1 MERSESPCNEPEL
14 RILEVGE
21 ERADVG
27 GREEVEVGRVDLG
40 MAPGEEAQPV
50 LQAEPVGRRADEPAA
65 GAEHAMGLADQPPR
79 LANVLEQLAD
89 HDDVERL
96 VHERERVVE
105 IGPERLDPEPRL
117 GVLERFPVDVDAG
130 DVVALR
136 VELREGSVA
145 AAEVEDAA
153 AGPADELAEERRP
166 LRPGPDEVGRTR
178 VPMVLPV
185 ALLEV
190 LHGASL
196 PTGLE
201 STPVTTAADPEAPP
215 EQDRPRVSSD
225 IRATR
230 TSFLARPPLRTL
242 LRRLASIAALL
253 TIDVCGLALGLYLA
267 LVLRWLFYEHELPLW
282 GVPWSAEEKWLPFL
296 TLITILVFW
305 QAGLYAE
312 REHRAGVG
320 RVVSSL
326 VLVAVITLVFAWGVD
341 HQFGT
346 YGLAPTAVVTCAAI
360 ISVLRASYERLTR
373 DLMHVLGVRRRAVL
387 VGRGQN
393 VEHLLR
399 TLGDTR
405 GGIDYSFVGA
415 ISPTQDGIPIPRL
428 GSLDDLGGVLEGRR
442 VDELIVNG
450 GDVSDEQLVELVEQA
465 HQRGVQVRVAPT
477 TAEILTQR
485 AEYVPGQ
492 AVPLF
497 ELRPPVFAGVDW
509 ATKRLFDLTVSSVV
523 FIVGL
528 PIWLLIAAAIK
539 LDSRG
544 PVFYRDRRIGLGE
557 REFGMIKFRTM
568 RAGAEHLQDSLE
580 TQNEASGPLFKIRDD
595 PRVTRVGALLRALS
609 LDEVPQALN
618 VLRGEMSLVGP
629 RPLPIRDYHLL
640 EPWHRK
646 RYLVLPGI
654 TGLWQ
659 ISGRS
664 ELTFDDLVRLDF
676 YYLENWSIWLDVTIL
691 LKTIPAV
698 FGRKGAY

>member
-1 MERSESPCNEPEL
+1 M
-14 RILEVGE
+14 
-21 ERADVG
+21 
-27 GREEVEVGRVDLG
+27 
-40 MAPGEEAQPV
+40 
-50 LQAEPVGRRADEPAA
+50 
-65 GAEHAMGLADQPPR
+65 
-79 LANVLEQLAD
+79 
-89 HDDVERL
+89 
-96 VHERERVVE
+96 
-105 IGPERLDPEPRL
+105 
-117 GVLERFPVDVDAG
+117 
-130 DVVALR
+130 
-136 VELREGSVA
+136 
-145 AAEVEDAA
+145 
-153 AGPADELAEERRP
+153 
-166 LRPGPDEVGRTR
+166 
-178 VPMVLPV
+178 
-185 ALLEV
+185 
-190 LHGASL
+190 
-196 PTGLE
+196 
-201 STPVTTAADPEAPP
+201 TTAADPEAPP
-215 EQDRPRVSSD
+215 EQDRPRVSTD

-282 GVPWSAEEKWLPFL
+282 GVPWEAEEQWLPFL

-326 VLVAVITLVFAWGVD
+326 VLVAVLTVVFAWGVD

-346 YGLAPTAVVTCAAI
+346 YGLAPTAVITCAAI

-387 VGRGQN
+387 VGRGEN
-393 VEHLLR
+393 VDHLLR

-415 ISPTQDGIPIPRL
+415 ISPAQDGIPIPRL
-428 GSLDDLGGVLEGRR
+428 GSLDDLGHVLEGRR

-509 ATKRLFDLTVSSVV
+509 ATKRLFDLAVASAVV
-523 FIVGL
+523 VVGL
-528 PIWLLIAAAIK
+528 PLWILIAVAIK

-629 RPLPIRDYHLL
+629 RPLPIRDYDLL

-659 ISGRS
+659 VSGRS
-664 ELTFDDLVRLDF
+664 ELDFDELVRLDF
-676 YYLENWSIWLDVTIL
+676 LYLERWSVFLDLSIL

-698 FGRKGAY
+698 LRARGAW

>member
-1 MERSESPCNEPEL
+1 
-14 RILEVGE
+14 
-21 ERADVG
+21 
-27 GREEVEVGRVDLG
+27 
-40 MAPGEEAQPV
+40 
-50 LQAEPVGRRADEPAA
+50 
-65 GAEHAMGLADQPPR
+65 
-79 LANVLEQLAD
+79 
-89 HDDVERL
+89 
-96 VHERERVVE
+96 
-105 IGPERLDPEPRL
+105 
-117 GVLERFPVDVDAG
+117 
-130 DVVALR
+130 
-136 VELREGSVA
+136 
-145 AAEVEDAA
+145 
-153 AGPADELAEERRP
+153 
-166 LRPGPDEVGRTR
+166 
-178 VPMVLPV
+178 
-185 ALLEV
+185 
-190 LHGASL
+190 
-196 PTGLE
+196 
-201 STPVTTAADPEAPP
+201 VTTAADPEAPP
-215 EQDRPRVSSD
+215 EQDRTRVSSD

-282 GVPWSAEEKWLPFL
+282 GVPWEAEEQWLPFL

-360 ISVLRASYERLTR
+360 ISMLRASYERLTR

-399 TLGDTR
+399 TLGETR

-509 ATKRLFDLTVSSVV
+509 ATKRLFDLAVSSVV
-523 FIVGL
+523 FLVGL

-544 PVFYRDRRIGLGE
+544 PVLYRDRRIGLGE

-568 RAGAEHLQDSLE
+568 HAGAEHLQDSLE

-698 FGRKGAY
+698 FGRRGAY

>member
-1 MERSESPCNEPEL
+1 M
-14 RILEVGE
+14 
-21 ERADVG
+21 
-27 GREEVEVGRVDLG
+27 
-40 MAPGEEAQPV
+40 
-50 LQAEPVGRRADEPAA
+50 
-65 GAEHAMGLADQPPR
+65 
-79 LANVLEQLAD
+79 
-89 HDDVERL
+89 
-96 VHERERVVE
+96 
-105 IGPERLDPEPRL
+105 
-117 GVLERFPVDVDAG
+117 
-130 DVVALR
+130 
-136 VELREGSVA
+136 
-145 AAEVEDAA
+145 
-153 AGPADELAEERRP
+153 
-166 LRPGPDEVGRTR
+166 
-178 VPMVLPV
+178 
-185 ALLEV
+185 
-190 LHGASL
+190 
-196 PTGLE
+196 
-201 STPVTTAADPEAPP
+201 TTAADPEAPP
-215 EQDRPRVSSD
+215 DQDRPRVSSD

-230 TSFLARPPLRTL
+230 TSFLARPPLRAL

-253 TIDVCGLALGLYLA
+253 TIDVCGLALGLYVA
-267 LVLRWLFYEHELPLW
+267 LVLRWLYYEHELPLW
-282 GVPWSAEEKWLPFL
+282 GVPWEAEEQWLPFL
-296 TLITILVFW
+296 ALITVLVFW

-326 VLVAVITLVFAWGVD
+326 VLVAVLTVVFAWGVD

-387 VGRGQN
+387 VGRGDN

-415 ISPTQDGIPIPRL
+415 ISPAQDGIPIPRL
-428 GSLDDLGGVLEGRR
+428 GSLDDLGAVLGERR

-509 ATKRLFDLTVSSVV
+509 ATKRLFDLAVASVV
-523 FIVGL
+523 VVVGL
-528 PIWLLIAAAIK
+528 PLWVLIAAAIK

-544 PVFYRDRRIGLGE
+544 PVLYRDRRIGLGE
-557 REFGMIKFRTM
+557 HEFGMIKFRTM
-568 RAGAEHLQDSLE
+568 LSGADRLQDSLE
-580 TQNEASGPLFKIRDD
+580 TRNEASGPLFKIRDD
-595 PRVTRVGALLRALS
+595 PRVTRVGAVLRALS

-698 FGRKGAY
+698 FGRRGAY

>member
-1 MERSESPCNEPEL
+1 M
-14 RILEVGE
+14 
-21 ERADVG
+21 
-27 GREEVEVGRVDLG
+27 
-40 MAPGEEAQPV
+40 
-50 LQAEPVGRRADEPAA
+50 
-65 GAEHAMGLADQPPR
+65 
-79 LANVLEQLAD
+79 
-89 HDDVERL
+89 
-96 VHERERVVE
+96 
-105 IGPERLDPEPRL
+105 
-117 GVLERFPVDVDAG
+117 
-130 DVVALR
+130 
-136 VELREGSVA
+136 
-145 AAEVEDAA
+145 
-153 AGPADELAEERRP
+153 
-166 LRPGPDEVGRTR
+166 
-178 VPMVLPV
+178 
-185 ALLEV
+185 
-190 LHGASL
+190 
-196 PTGLE
+196 
-201 STPVTTAADPEAPP
+201 TTAADPEAPP

-282 GVPWSAEEKWLPFL
+282 GVPWAAEEKWLPFL

-405 GGIDYSFVGA
+405 GGIDYAFVGA

-509 ATKRLFDLTVSSVV
+509 ATKRLFDLAVSSVV

-544 PVFYRDRRIGLGE
+544 PVLYRDRRIGLGE

-609 LDEVPQALN
+609 LDEVAASPERVARRDEPRRPAPAADPRLPPARAVAPQALP
-618 VLRGEMSLVGP
+618 RAAGDH
-629 RPLPIRDYHLL
+629 RPLADLRPLGAHVRRPGAARLL
-640 EPWHRK
+640 
-646 RYLVLPGI
+646 LPGELVDLARRDDPAEDDPRGLRAQRRVLSI
-654 TGLWQ
+654 HPTARGFEPAAEVYEQARPDYPCGARSTTSSRCSSSSRARSVVDVGAGTGKFARQLVAA
-659 ISGRS
+659 RS
-664 ELTFDDLVRLDF
+664 R
-676 YYLENWSIWLDVTIL
+676 
-691 LKTIPAV
+691 A
-698 FGRKGAY
+698 